1 MPGIRHEAATQLF
14 HDSPQ
19 FSTFL
24 LAALGVRIS
33 PGRAVIS
40 DSNLSLADPG
50 LALPAL
56 STVESRADVITIT
69 IDDVTGAVR
78 HVVISEPQTSPPK
91 LHKWWT
97 WLTYIAIA
105 GRRYRGPV
113 TLLVLP
119 LSDSTARACRAR
131 FHTGHPDLALSPV
144 LVTRHSTPDLGS
156 PGALPFAPQL
166 TLLGVLNGKLTLSD
180 SGTRDYVLEQLTH
193 ADEQIRTAYTRII
206 VKIAK
211 PADRKALEEA
221 LQTKFRVPI
230 IDDAIDKATALGI
243 EQGIE
248 QGTAQGEADM
258 LLLILEE
265 RFTVSDEARTRVERC
280 GNIKRLKD
288 WARRALTAK
297 SLDDVFAE
305 T

>member
-1 MPGIRHEAATQLF
+1 MPGIRHEAAAQLF
-14 HDSPQ
+14 HDSPE
-19 FSTFL
+19 FSAYL

-40 DSNLSLADPG
+40 DSNLSLPDLG
-50 LALPAL
+50 LALPGL

-69 IDDVTGAVR
+69 GDDDTGAVR
-78 HVVISEPQTSPPK
+78 HIVISEPQASPPRQ
-91 LHKWWT
+91 HKWWT

-105 GRRYRGPV
+105 GRRYQRPV
-113 TLLVLP
+113 TLLVLA
-119 LSDSTARACRAR
+119 LSDSTARACRAT
-131 FHTGHPDLALSPV
+131 FQTGHPRLALAPV
-144 LVTRHSTPDLGS
+144 LVTRHSTPDLSS
-156 PGALPFAPQL
+156 PGARPFAAQL
-166 TLLGVLNGKLTLSD
+166 TMLSVLNGKFTLSD
-180 SGTRDYVLEQLTH
+180 ADTRDYVLEQLTH
-193 ADEQIRTAYTRII
+193 ADERIRTAYTRII

-230 IDDAIDKATALGI
+230 IDDAIDKATAQGI

-248 QGTAQGEADM
+248 QGEADM

-265 RFTVSDEARTRVERC
+265 RFTVSAETRTIVERC
-280 GNIKRLKD
+280 RSIKRLKQ
-288 WARRALTAK
+288 WARRALTAQ

-305 T
+305 A

>member
-1 MPGIRHEAATQLF
+1 MPGIRHEAAAQLF
-14 HDSPQ
+14 HDNPQ
-19 FSTFL
+19 FSAYL

-40 DSNLSLADPG
+40 DSNLSLPDVG

-69 IDDVTGAVR
+69 NDDATGAVR
-78 HVVISEPQTSPPK
+78 HIVISEPQASPPSH
-91 LHKWWT
+91 HKWWT

-105 GRRYRGPV
+105 GRRYQRPV
-113 TLLVLP
+113 TLLVLA
-119 LSDSTARACRAR
+119 LSDNTAKACRAT
-131 FHTGHPDLALSPV
+131 FQTGHPRLVLTPV
-144 LVTRHSTPDLGS
+144 LVTRHNTPDPGS
-156 PGALPFAPQL
+156 SGARPFAAQL
-166 TLLGVLNGKLTLSD
+166 TMLGVLNGKLTLSEA
-180 SGTRDYVLEQLTH
+180 STRDYVLDQFTH
-193 ADEQIRTAYTRII
+193 ADGQIRTAYTRII
-206 VKIAK
+206 LKIAK

-230 IDDAIDKATALGI
+230 IDDAIDKATTRGI

-248 QGTAQGEADM
+248 RGEVDM

-265 RFTVSDEARTRVERC
+265 RFTVSADTRVRVEKCGSIER
-280 GNIKRLKD
+280 LEQ
-288 WARRALTAK
+288 WARRALTAQ

-305 T
+305 A